1 MPHTI
6 LLVDDEKDLLQFMS
20 EVLSEHYRVIT
31 VDNGLNALKELGQHA
46 IQLIIS
52 DVMMP
57 GLDGFQLC
65 EKIKASPE
73 YAHIPVILLTAKNT
87 FTARIEGLRH
97 GADAY
102 IEKPFSYD
110 LVLVQV
116 DNLLKNRS
124 NVRNHVLQ
132 DPFGHLQF
140 EERSQSDN
148 DFLKKLD
155 QYILK
160 NLSNSDFDINDLAVH
175 MHMSRPTLYR
185 RIKQLLNVPVKD
197 LVTQARLNKAV
208 QLMAEN
214 NHKIFE
220 IAQIVGYNS
229 QTVFGRSF
237 QRYFKQSPV
246 EYIST
251 LRDKINGSNG

>member
-1 MPHTI
+1 MPQTI
-6 LLVDDEKDLLQFMS
+6 LLIDDEQDLLQFMS
-20 EVLSEHYRVIT
+20 EVLGEHYTVIT
-31 VDNGLNALKELGQHA
+31 ALDGAKGFEVLKQHA
-46 IQLIIS
+46 IHLIIS

-57 GLDGFQLC
+57 GMDGFQLC
-65 EKIKASPE
+65 EKIKMSQE
-73 YAHIPVILLTAKNT
+73 FAHIPIILLTAKNT
-87 FTARIEGLRH
+87 ATAKIEGLSH

-116 DNLLKNRS
+116 SNLLKNRLK
-124 NVRNHVLQ
+124 VRAHVLQ
-132 DPFGHLQF
+132 DPLGHINF
-140 EERSQSDN
+140 NGKSQSDN
-148 DFLKKLD
+148 DFLQKLD
-155 QYILK
+155 HYILK
-160 NLSNSDFDINDLAVH
+160 NLSNSDFDIDNLAEH

-197 LVTQARLNKAV
+197 LVTQARLNRAV

-220 IAQIVGYNS
+220 IAQIVGYKS

-237 QRYFKQSPV
+237 QRYFKQSPI
-246 EYIST
+246 EYISSV
-251 LRDKINGSNG
+251 KEKQNVNQ